1 MHILLQMQKENKY
14 DKIKELLYTTAISIV
29 VGLVAGALGIG

>member
-14 DKIKELLYTTAISIV
+14 DKIKELLYTTTISIV